1 MARWLALVV
10 LAALIAPASA
20 TALPDLTITL
30 PSQPNAGQIAPV
42 YVDTFQE
49 PGKVLYRFDAVL
61 HNDGD
66 TLDLFRDEATGQVM
80 QALWPAGEPT
90 EAQDPAAEPPPEVPR
105 QGAGP
110 GSRMEYVVEETHE
123 HWHFFTAARYELEV
137 PGAPTRVSSKIGF
150 CLFDSFDTNGVAA
163 WFPPD
168 RAWCYA
174 PGAHPGFVR
183 MGLSPGAADRYASQR
198 EFQYVDITGLAP
210 GSYLLRGVAN
220 PDGHVLESDGVADEH
235 TETRLIPGVTAD
247 GASATTGPG
256 APVDVALAA
265 RAVGADIPARLAAT
279 CRPSARSPSCYRWA
293 APGDALAFAVAAP
306 PQHGTVAIAGARAT
320 YTPAAGFAGADRFTY
335 TATDARGLVSA
346 PASVDVQVTAAA
358 QPPVVARRLL
368 KIGGARRDGRRAL
381 AIRISCRAKAV
392 ASCSGAVTARVA
404 GRPAGTRRFASLA
417 TGRTRTVRV
426 RLSRTLPRRRGAVVT
441 ATVRDAGGAGVGARR
456 VFHAGALRR

>member
-30 PSQPNAGQIAPV
+30 PSQRNAGQIAAV

-123 HWHFFTAARYELEV
+123 HWHFFSAARYELEV
-137 PGAPTRVSSKIGF
+137 PGAPTRVSGKIGF
-150 CLFDSFDTNGVAA
+150 CLFDSFDTTGVARVVPA
-163 WFPPD
+163 RPRLVPRP
-168 RAWCYA
+168 RAT
-174 PGAHPGFVR
+174 GFVR
-183 MGLSPGAADRYASQR
+183 MGLSPGAADRYTSQR

-235 TETRLIPGVTAD
+235 TGTRAIPGVIAD
-247 GASATTGPG
+247 GASATSGPG

-265 RAVGADIPARLAAT
+265 RAVAPEIPARRPRRAAAGHGRT
-279 CRPSARSPSCYRWA
+279 PATAGPPRTTPLTY
-293 APGDALAFAVAAP
+293 AVASAP
-306 PQHGTVAIAGARAT
+306 ARRRPPSTARGRPT
-320 YTPAAGFAGADRFTY
+320 RPRRASRAPTASPTRPPTPAAW
-335 TATDARGLVSA
+335 S
-346 PASVDVQVTAAA
+346 
-358 QPPVVARRLL
+358 ARRP
-368 KIGGARRDGRRAL
+368 R
-381 AIRISCRAKAV
+381 STCR
-392 ASCSGAVTARVA
+392 
-404 GRPAGTRRFASLA
+404 
-417 TGRTRTVRV
+417 
-426 RLSRTLPRRRGAVVT
+426 
-441 ATVRDAGGAGVGARR
+441 
-456 VFHAGALRR
+456 